1 MATINEKDFGKGCL
15 PQKEDKRDKAFR
27 ATAPFDWELG
37 FDIELLL
44 GYRKWC
50 GSLEK
55 FFGPRGREGWG
66 LERYK
71 EIVEEVN
78 RSMQFFGNGGVK
90 IMPFKI
96 PVKNQGA
103 SSSCTGQGLSYY
115 LSVLNMIETGEWVEI
130 SARDIYAYIHLESGG
145 AYLREALKLACGRG
159 IATEDLVPC
168 YHEIKMDYG
177 IVKNPYNENE
187 YREKPEESEAINAIR
202 IALQSMEY
210 KLVIGSGE
218 MRMEEMAWAMLMG
231 FGVYFAVDGQN
242 GKNWTGEYPQ
252 TPDEVDWAHALFGGK
267 CGLDK
272 NGEKFIG
279 PINSWGN
286 GVGAEGWQ
294 KLLTNYFKANFAY
307 SPWTLIDKNNNWND
321 MTNNQNV
328 KIIKDKN
335 SPAVGI
341 WLPALSPEALESYC
355 LNFGIPVPRK
365 DDGSIDWSKW
375 IDGEL
380 VLN

>member
-1 MATINEKDFGKGCL
+1 MEIINEEKLGKGAL

-50 GSLEK
+50 GSVEA

-66 LERYK
+66 VQRYR
-71 EIVEEVN
+71 EIVQVCKN
-78 RSMQFFGNGGVK
+78 QYIPK
-90 IMPFKI
+90 FKI
-96 PVKNQGA
+96 PVKNQGS
-103 SSSCTGQGLSYY
+103 SSSCTGQGFSYY

-130 SARDIYAYIHLESGG
+130 SARDIYAYIHLSGGG
-145 AYLREALKLACGRG
+145 AYLREALKLACNRG
-159 IATEDLVPC
+159 VATEDLVPC

-177 IVKNPYNENE
+177 VVKNPYNENE
-187 YREKPEESEAINAIR
+187 YREKPEETEAIKAIR

-210 KLVIGSGE
+210 KLVLGSGE

-242 GKNWTGEYPQ
+242 GKDWTKEYPK
-252 TPDEVDWAHALFGGK
+252 TPDEVTWAHALFGGK
-267 CGLDK
+267 CGLDS

-279 PINSWGN
+279 PINSWGDSV
-286 GVGAEGWQ
+286 GVEGWQ
-294 KLLTNYFKANFAY
+294 KLLTNYFKENYAY

-328 KIIKDKN
+328 KIIKDEN

-355 LNFGIPVPRK
+355 LNFGIEVPK
-365 DDGSIDWSKW
+365 KEDGSIDWSAW
-375 IDGEL
+375 IDGTL
-380 VLN
+380 KLK